1 MIYDH
6 RLLWL
11 LTSYLVGWLM
21 RYHLLWLL
29 WLVMAWRIIPR
40 IVYGI
45 TRGRGTR
52 ITKQLLLGWSS
63 KSTNNG
69 EMLGKIGELRGIK
82 GMQVGLVRNSH
93 SLGKFHIT
101 TSLFSLTGMMVRG
114 IIPIWPNYSGL
125 WISCWCTTSWEKRK
139 RLLTDQHDQAWWF
152 HGFRSPT
159 WRLIAKAPLVIQH
172 CYGKLMNMAHV

>member
-69 EMLGKIGELRGIK
+69 EMLGKLGELRGIK

-114 IIPIWPNYSGL
+114 IIPIWPNYWGL
-125 WISCWCTTSWEKRK
+125 WISCWCTTSWEKK
-139 RLLTDQHDQAWWF
+139 ETPIDW
-152 HGFRSPT
+152 PT
-159 WRLIAKAPLVIQH
+159 WSSLMVSWFQVPYLKAHSQGTFGNSTL
-172 CYGKLMNMAHV
+172 L